1 MKLFNFFTIA
11 CLLTSLLGCN
21 RSQSPEA
28 SSSDDVD
35 ILKDCPVVAR
45 YQVIGGDSVLVCD
58 AKAVKEEIEAP
69 LSSLLNSYE
78 VIALDTCREALCS
91 PGGTATV
98 SSRYLVINGDEEP
111 LRLFERRT
119 GKYLRQ
125 IGKRGEG
132 PREYPDALGVQ
143 IEEDSDIVFVS
154 ARHPNRILQYK
165 LSTGDFEKE
174 YRLLY
179 RIGSHFHC
187 NLEEREITVMR
198 SPYPP
203 YTEGECFFWKQT
215 FEGELIHGIS
225 GIEQM
230 GLSPRNR
237 GNGYLDDR
245 SNCFYVSLWDT
256 TLVKPD
262 TLYRYDTKEN
272 RLIPQF
278 VTEWGEKIPLHSY
291 MEFPDY
297 YYCETIDKDK
307 THLLIHKHTGK
318 GAKIKVGLDMFGKE
332 LELEELSVHSY
343 NSSYFTFL
351 FDPLQLADVL
361 QQEEQQKTL
370 AGKTMH
376 PDSLQNENSWVFIG
390 KWR

>member
-332 LELEELSVHSY
+332 LELEKLSVHSY

>member
-1 MKLFNFFTIA
+1 MKKYLLFIA
-11 CLLTSLLGCN
+11 TGLSLLTSACHSN
-21 RSQSPEA
+21 KHHQSQETE
-28 SSSDDVD
+28 DVD
-35 ILKDCPVVAR
+35 VLTDCPVVAH
-45 YQVIGGDSVLVCD
+45 YKTIGEDSVLICD
-58 AKAVKEEIEAP
+58 AKSVKEEIEVP
-69 LSSLLNSYE
+69 LSSLLSSYE
-78 VIALDTCREALCS
+78 IVALDTCREALCS

-132 PREYPDALGVQ
+132 PQEYPDALGVQ
-143 IEEDSDIVFVS
+143 IEEDSDIVLVS

-165 LSTGDFEKE
+165 LSTGGFEKE

-179 RIGSHFHC
+179 RISSHFHC

-215 FEGELIHGIS
+215 FEGELIQGIS
-225 GIEQM
+225 GIEKM

-237 GNGYLDDR
+237 GNGYLDNH

-272 RLIPQF
+272 RLLPQF
-278 VTEWGEKIPLHSY
+278 VTEWGEKIPPHSY

-318 GAKIKVGLDMFGKE
+318 GAKIKVGLDMFGKD
-332 LELEELSVHSY
+332 LELEKLSVHSY

-361 QQEEQQKTL
+361 KEEEQQKTL
-370 AGKTMH
+370 AGKKMD